1 LSISPIEAQADRIA
15 LVVVG
20 AHLSVMPLNPELTA
34 LGARLERSCS
44 TAAEYRLY
52 ELPGAEPRKPG
63 LLRVPPGEGEAIA
76 VEVWSLTPAA
86 FGLFVSRIPAPLG
99 IGSVLLDDGTQAKG
113 FLVEAVAVRNA
124 RDITAYGGWEAYRA
138 SVLSVAV

>member
-1 LSISPIEAQADRIA
+1 MSSIEGPADRIS

-20 AHLSVMPLNPELTA
+20 AHLTGMPLNPELTA
-34 LGARLERSCS
+34 LGARLERSCT
-44 TAAEYRLY
+44 TAPEYCLY

-63 LLRVPPGEGEAIA
+63 LLRVPQSEGQAIA
-76 VEVWSLTPAA
+76 VEVWSLAPEA

-99 IGSVLLDDGTQAKG
+99 VGSVILEDRTQAKG
-113 FLVEAVAVRNA
+113 FLVESVAVRDA
-124 RDITAYGGWEAYRA
+124 RDITAFGGWKAYRA